1 MIHTDPRTALWSF
14 TSQVEALSQCDA
26 SVARLISNDH
36 TIRGCGFNMERTA
49 QHSALPSPGPRRPA
63 SNSRLAAGLRATV
76 LQRAYPSG
84 NMATML

>member
-1 MIHTDPRTALWSF
+1 MIHTDSRTALWGF
-14 TSQVEALSQCDA
+14 TSQVDALSQCDA

-36 TIRGCGFNMERTA
+36 TIRGCSFNMERTA
-49 QHSALPSPGPRRPA
+49 QRSALPSPGA
-63 SNSRLAAGLRATV
+63 SSGLKFAAGAGLRATV